1 VLIKFPGR
9 VALHLKSG
17 GSLGLTFEKLWLRHG
32 HYIEGIRVL
41 WIIGMI
47 KQNNF
52 RRIARGWSSNL
63 EADIIKQKKKLMEEY
78 DALDI
83 VSETHPLFDAG
94 RNKLD
99 IILR

>member
-47 KQNNF
+47 KKI

-63 EADIIKQKKKLMEEY
+63 EADIRKHKKKLMEEY
-78 DALDI
+78 YALDI
-83 VSETHPLFDAG
+83 MSETHPPFDAG
-94 RNKLD
+94 RTRLD